1 MLGKD
6 GKLVQCVQESFL
18 KQCMEG
24 STKEC
29 ASVDILLGSEVGQV
43 TEMSVIENFGTI
55 ICLFLNS
62 YGKDKTGPQVTV
74 LNWGKDN
81 FGVF

>member
-1 MLGKD
+1 M
-6 GKLVQCVQESFL
+6 
-18 KQCMEG
+18 G
-24 STKEC
+24 STNEC

-55 ICLFLNS
+55 IYLFLNS
-62 YGKDKTGPQVTV
+62 YGKDKTGPQVKV